1 MADQSAFAPLFDNA
15 KPTDDQ
21 QLANLVRNG
30 DTAATKAFL
39 EKRNANQ
46 EALDAQKKQA
56 EEAAATPEIS
66 EQESKRIDAINE
78 IRTKPAAAL
87 ANLHD
92 NDDTAIVAK
101 YRSNKELYD
110 SDPVAKQRFLDA
122 YKIARSQPFSIGST
136 IAGFGEG
143 LIKLVPALA
152 GSAAQVTKDVATGN
166 GDKVVMAGILS
177 AETTGQDLSKAK
189 TNLFRLISSGSTLPK
204 DDAGWQSD
212 FDTAIKRDEF
222 LDSTAHGGHVT
233 HYSDKEAEE
242 IQKDTLIADP
252 LNFIPL
258 EAGAGIITKVVKGS
272 VAGEKVFQV
281 VNKAREVIREIPV
294 VSRGGQMI
302 ASMAKSA
309 RSLSENAAITAGSN
323 LIDAGSK
330 FGAVKGSTVGA
341 IAEMAMRGVT
351 NGIPGAGIIAGAAAP
366 TILKSIGSALVN
378 TGLKSKGLL
387 PWGSV
392 AHAAEAAVNNPLTR
406 GAAGALGL
414 HGDPLAAGF
423 TGFSALVNA
432 DGNGK
437 KLGEALGSNAAF
449 GAAGGLLGAAVPED
463 KSAQPQLRTI
473 GALQQQA
480 AAGHAQNPSQLS
492 TLTAGQKSQ
501 QAAPTSSAG
510 YGVFPG
516 FDKIHQD
523 NVSKLTPEAQDNIN
537 KFRETFRE
545 TGAQIYVLSPE
556 EYATALVDRRAKELG
571 RALTE
576 DEAKQIVATDGA
588 TRGVFT
594 DTLKDEKGKAQRVV
608 LLNSEG
614 SALGHE
620 TGHLVDSLL
629 MPEDKAAL
637 RDQVSKSYTPE
648 QIAEAKTA
656 YEDQLG
662 RPITQEQAIDELIA
676 ENFTKMISGVPIDQI
691 GAPREVSTD
700 LERALVKAYASDTEL
715 GFKPDVNVGAL
726 ISKTLANRPLDAD
739 VVPPSQVAPAAEVP
753 LKPTALT
760 SAPTAGAIPLA
771 AKKPAPAPAKDSNI
785 RVTPEQQNQ
794 FSETRGS
801 APSDKG
807 SVEAELALQDPKN
820 GYTPKDRVTLNNVT
834 ESMGKPIEA
843 EYHSVKSDKF
853 GANRTER
860 GEERAVPDAIR
871 QTVQK
876 IFVPYRTEVTSKGI
890 QVLAMSLDK
899 VRQNI
904 DTLATELTRKGATDL
919 SPYAIRDGKF
929 TDSEAFS
936 LIKDIQ
942 TYLTNQE
949 SGFGG
954 NGQKIIVPKDYY
966 GTIPGEKPGAKPTQ
980 LSEDKAQFI
989 NALMGRDLGP
999 PKTARA
1005 TPNRPVPANVSARQL
1020 AEANKRPTEP
1030 SLLAKEGQEFSAA
1043 QGGGKITEMNPL
1055 RQAMVKRGVSVEGL
1069 HEITERLSLKD
1080 IRSVKARPDLRFAQ
1094 PATDLIRAG
1103 FMPATAEN
1111 KTAKFLYEDTYRTK
1125 SGEVKTVRYYQ
1136 TPGTADHPRGMTVD
1150 EAGLRELGLRSDENR
1165 GSFMPA
1171 TKEKES
1177 NLAEKYPDLN
1187 DIPKRHV
1194 PIEIEREDGSKYGA
1208 VMNGYYDLGGS
1219 KGSQPSVGRMIDGG
1233 WSHGMLRDGEKIVSP
1248 HPSPKQWD
1256 SQFSSASFM
1265 PTDQAKQSTRA
1276 HNPEVAEIADG
1287 YMKKAGLPYEPHT
1300 GYSKMPEELGKRL
1313 ADWFDKEHT
1322 KPNEAEVQKSYSAL
1336 KDQVRSQ
1343 YDMMVKA
1350 GYSIEP
1356 WTGKGEPYKS
1366 SADMVRD
1373 VSENKHLYFFPTDNG
1388 FGSSEKFDVSKNPML
1403 EPSGVRIGG
1412 KELLANDLFRAVH
1425 DFFGH
1430 AKEGYEFG
1438 PRGEYNA
1445 FLAHSTMFEPSALP
1459 ALGAETLAQNAWV
1472 NFGPHLRRKDGS
1484 LPVKGE
1490 SDFKPLAD
1498 RPFADQKVTVV
1509 PQDLLRAALDAGKA
1523 PGKEQPVTERNA
1535 KFMPASRDDFSK
1547 DNISGLLGK
1556 KDWAILTAENPDGR
1570 SLSADENADR
1580 NAKLESEL
1588 NAKGFEFVPVRGKYG
1603 DNEEHSYAITGIDS
1617 NAALALGRKY
1627 GQESVLT
1634 RKGFEYANGD
1644 VKPARGIH
1652 VFDSKPDNYYS
1663 TLPDGTTFQVDI
1675 DFDGANNKPLP
1686 EAVDRNL
1693 NLVHLSGAAGLTR
1706 LGTEYFGKGMA
1717 PTRDLKGLPKVYF
1730 FEEGSPVGG
1739 DNFWTKGRKMYGAEI
1754 SGDKIYDGDKDALG
1768 YWKNQNREERDQMLI
1783 DKGYEG
1789 MAVKTADGRRTVSM
1803 FKDVDVKPLGTF
1815 EGGDKIS
1822 APVSKSTT
1830 SFAPRTPEQTAIATA
1845 RAKANDYKERFPE
1858 AQPLTFAKDAE
1869 GHLKLDD
1876 EGKPRTVKTSY
1887 DLYNTPLA
1895 KQAGKGI
1902 KNEDKKSD
1910 AIAEA
1915 YSDGLVKQYDRI
1927 KDRPE
1932 VMAGANWYRVAR
1944 TKIKSVFGDDS
1955 LLFAQLL
1962 GATSAQTPVADNFRQ
1977 SIDAYRR
1984 FKAGDYDAMVTKY
1997 KEGLAKLADGS
2008 LMAESGAKTEPAAMK
2023 WWIDQ
2028 HNLVPTKSNGKRF
2041 NANSHAVLRVLAGN
2055 WAETVAGPKTPNFA
2069 GNLAGTT
2076 LEATIDVWAARM
2088 LHRVGSE
2095 QEGKKWRILPDSE
2108 TGVSDPDFY
2117 LGQAAYRKAA
2127 AKIGTNPDDLQAVL
2141 WFAEK
2146 DHWEKKG
2153 WTRGS
2158 GAEKSDFNYF
2168 LDRTKKEG
2176 DTAVLDEGKPKQ
2188 EELAL

>member
-387 PWGSV
+387 PWGPV

-449 GAAGGLLGAAVPED
+449 GAAGGLIGAAIPED
-463 KSAQPQLRTI
+463 KSAQPPLRTI
-473 GALQQQA
+473 SALQQQA
-480 AAGHAQNPSQLS
+480 AAASAGHAQNPSQLS

-516 FDKIHQD
+516 FDKLHQD

-662 RPITQEQAIDELIA
+662 RPITHEQAIDELIA
-676 ENFTKMISGVPIDQI
+676 ENFTKIISGVPIDQI

-700 LERALVKAYASDTEL
+700 LGRALEKAYASDTEL
-715 GFKPDVNVGAL
+715 GFKPDVNVGAS

-739 VVPPSQVAPAAEVP
+739 VVPPSQAVPAAEVP
-753 LKPTALT
+753 LKPTAPT

-771 AKKPAPAPAKDSNI
+771 AKKPVPAPAKDSNI

-820 GYTPKDRVTLNNVT
+820 GYTPKDRVTLNSVT
-834 ESMGKPIEA
+834 ESMGKPVEA

-904 DTLATELTRKGATDL
+904 DTLAAELTRKGATDL

-980 LSEDKAQFI
+980 LSEEKAQFI

-1150 EAGLRELGLRSDENR
+1150 EAGLRELGLRSEENR

-1233 WSHGMLRDGEKIVSP
+1233 WSHGMLRDGEKIVSA
-1248 HPSPKQWD
+1248 HPSPKEWD
-1256 SQFSSASFM
+1256 SQFSKTSF
-1265 PTDQAKQSTRA
+1265 
-1276 HNPEVAEIADG
+1276 
-1287 YMKKAGLPYEPHT
+1287 LP
-1300 GYSKMPEELGKRL
+1300 
-1313 ADWFDKEHT
+1313 A
-1322 KPNEAEVQKSYSAL
+1322 
-1336 KDQVRSQ
+1336 
-1343 YDMMVKA
+1343 
-1350 GYSIEP
+1350 
-1356 WTGKGEPYKS
+1356 
-1366 SADMVRD
+1366 
-1373 VSENKHLYFFPTDNG
+1373 
-1388 FGSSEKFDVSKNPML
+1388 
-1403 EPSGVRIGG
+1403 
-1412 KELLANDLFRAVH
+1412 
-1425 DFFGH
+1425 
-1430 AKEGYEFG
+1430 AKE
-1438 PRGEYNA
+1438 
-1445 FLAHSTMFEPSALP
+1445 
-1459 ALGAETLAQNAWV
+1459 
-1472 NFGPHLRRKDGS
+1472 
-1484 LPVKGE
+1484 
-1490 SDFKPLAD
+1490 
-1498 RPFADQKVTVV
+1498 
-1509 PQDLLRAALDAGKA
+1509 
-1523 PGKEQPVTERNA
+1523 
-1535 KFMPASRDDFSK
+1535 DFSK
-1547 DNISGLLGK
+1547 SNISGLLEK
-1556 KDWAILTAENPDGR
+1556 KDWAIMTAENPDGKAM
-1570 SLSADENADR
+1570 SPEENATR
-1580 NAKLESEL
+1580 NSQLESEL
-1588 NAKGFEFVPVRGKYG
+1588 KSKGLEFVPVRGKYG
-1603 DNEEHSYAITGIDS
+1603 DNEEHSYAITGLDS
-1617 NAALALGRKY
+1617 NAALELGKKY

-1634 RKGFEYANGD
+1634 SNGLEYANGD
-1644 VKPARGIH
+1644 VKPARGVK
-1652 VFDSKPDNYYS
+1652 VFDSKPDNFYS

-1675 DFDGANNKPLP
+1675 DFDAGKGKPLP
-1686 EAVDRNL
+1686 ESIDRDL
-1693 NLVHLSGAAGLTR
+1693 KLVHLSSNPDLKK

-1717 PTRDLKGLPKVYF
+1717 HRRDLQGLPKVYF

-1739 DNFWTKGRKMYGAEI
+1739 DNFWTKGRKMYGAEV
-1754 SGDKIYDGDKDALG
+1754 SGAKIYDGDKDSLG
-1768 YWKNQNREERDQMLI
+1768 YWNITNREERDQMLI

-2028 HNLVPTKSNGKRF
+2028 HNLVPTKSNGKRY

-2188 EELAL
+2188 EELALGSTKERYEN